1 MGIDKILSL
10 RLSNKPYTNRCVAFE
25 PKQNMRDDFTK
36 KTKEILAKR
45 VGLLCSNPKCR
56 KPTSGPNSDQNKST
70 NIGVAAHIT
79 AASVGGPRYNTSLT
93 PDERTSITNGIW
105 LCHTCS
111 VLIDR
116 DEDTYKEETLEKWK
130 EDAEKEMQ
138 QKIEGISNN
147 TTTPF
152 IEVDLIWTHGGRM
165 HNGFSS
171 KNLEMEQP
179 IPAGTDLYAHWNLR
193 WNFSFVIHNNSE
205 VPAYNLRL
213 IENDKLR
220 FNYLEKLPK
229 INNIQPFKSTEVQAN
244 YARYFHG
251 KSEEADEILKP
262 WIPEEL
268 NGLTVEII
276 YFDSERIEHKT
287 VFEIDS
293 GEIIN
298 RKEY

>member
-1 MGIDKILSL
+1 
-10 RLSNKPYTNRCVAFE
+10 
-25 PKQNMRDDFTK
+25 MRDDFTN

-45 VGLLCSNPKCR
+45 VGLLCSNPNCR
-56 KPTSGPNSDQNKST
+56 KHTSGPNSDDNKAT

-79 AASVGGPRYNTSLT
+79 AASVAGARYDNNLT
-93 PDERTSITNGIW
+93 QDERKNILNGIW

-116 DEDTYKEETLEKWK
+116 DETKYPVHLLNKWK
-130 EDAEKEMQ
+130 EDSENEMQ
-138 QKIEGISNN
+138 KKLEGIINN
-147 TTTPF
+147 PASPF
-152 IEVDLIWTHGGRM
+152 IEVDLVWTHGGRN

-205 VPAYNLRL
+205 VPAYNLKL
-213 IENDKLR
+213 IERDGMK
-220 FNYLEKLPK
+220 FSYLEKLPK

-244 YARYFHG
+244 YSRYFHG
-251 KSEEADEILKP
+251 KSQEADKILKP

-268 NGLTVEII
+268 NGLKVELV
-276 YFDSERIEHKT
+276 YYDSARTEHKT
-287 VFEIDS
+287 IFEINS
-293 GEIIN
+293 GEITN
-298 RKEY
+298 RKE

>member
-1 MGIDKILSL
+1 
-10 RLSNKPYTNRCVAFE
+10 
-25 PKQNMRDDFTK
+25 
-36 KTKEILAKR
+36 
-45 VGLLCSNPKCR
+45 
-56 KPTSGPNSDQNKST
+56 
-70 NIGVAAHIT
+70 
-79 AASVGGPRYNTSLT
+79 LT
-93 PDERTSITNGIW
+93 PDERISITNGIW
-105 LCHTCS
+105 LCHSCS

-116 DEDTYKEETLEKWK
+116 DEDTYKTETLEKWK

-138 QKIEGISNN
+138 QRIEGISNN
-147 TTTPF
+147 TATPF

-165 HNGFSS
+165 NNGFSS

-205 VPAYNLRL
+205 VPAYNLKL
-213 IENDKLR
+213 IENEKLK

-251 KSEEADEILKP
+251 KSEEADKILKP

-268 NGLTVEII
+268 SGLTVEII
-276 YFDSERIEHKT
+276 YFDSGRNEHKT

-293 GEIIN
+293 GEITN